1 MTKITLTQMLEEL
14 NPIPET
20 YIGSYNDVYRTKTFL
35 VTFCSIVFREKFER
49 IQNIT

>member
-20 YIGSYNDVYRTKTFL
+20 YIGSYNVYRTKTFL